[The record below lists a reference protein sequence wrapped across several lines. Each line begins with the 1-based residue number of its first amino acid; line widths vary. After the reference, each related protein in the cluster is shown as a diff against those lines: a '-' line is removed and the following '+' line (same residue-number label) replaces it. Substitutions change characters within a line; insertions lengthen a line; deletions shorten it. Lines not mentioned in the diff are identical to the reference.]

1 MTVTGR
7 TITALL
13 VGKQDGCLPKLKQC
27 LEELG
32 MRTAFVERPTQ
43 VSSTLQ
49 RPDAPEV
56 VFAHTEPADETW
68 SEVITAVRR
77 SGKQPV
83 ILASRVLDDRK
94 YLKALEYGAFD
105 FVVPPFRPRELR
117 HVVDSAVSGSH
128 ACSHCQPLE
137 GLERGRM

>member
-1 MTVTGR
+1 MTITQR
-7 TITALL
+7 TMTALL

-32 MRTAFVERPTQ
+32 MKTAYVERPNQ
-43 VSSTLQ
+43 VRSTLQ
-49 RPDAPEV
+49 KAGAPEV
-56 VFAHTEPADETW
+56 VFAHTEPTDETW
-68 SEVITAVRR
+68 SEVLDAART

-94 YLKALEYGAFD
+94 YLDALEHGASD

-117 HVVDSAVSGSH
+117 HVVDSAVSTSN
-128 ACSHCQPLE
+128 ACNHY
-137 GLERGRM
+137 

>member
-1 MTVTGR
+1 MTMTER

-13 VGKQDGCLPKLKQC
+13 VGKKDGCLPKLEQC

-32 MRTAFVERPTQ
+32 MKTAYVERPNQ
-43 VSSTLQ
+43 VRSRLQ
-49 RPDAPEV
+49 KPGAPEL

-68 SEVITAVRR
+68 SEVITAARQ

-83 ILASRVLDDRK
+83 ILASRVVDDRK
-94 YLKALEYGAFD
+94 YLDALEHGAFD

-117 HVVDSAVSGSH
+117 HVVDSAVSGSD
-128 ACSHCQPLE
+128 ACNHC
-137 GLERGRM
+137 

>member
-1 MTVTGR
+1 MTMTQR

-13 VGKQDGCLPKLKQC
+13 VGKQDGCLPKLKRC

-32 MRTAFVERPTQ
+32 MKTAYVERPNQ
-43 VSSTLQ
+43 VRNRLQ
-49 RPDAPEV
+49 KPDAPEV

-68 SEVITAVRR
+68 SEVVAAARQ

-83 ILASRVLDDRK
+83 ILASRVVDDQK
-94 YLKALEYGAFD
+94 YLDALEHGAFD

-117 HVVDSAVSGSH
+117 HVVDSAVAESH
-128 ACSHCQPLE
+128 ACSHY
-137 GLERGRM
+137 

>member
-1 MTVTGR
+1 MTMTQR

-32 MRTAFVERPTQ
+32 VKTAYVDLPNQ
-43 VSSTLQ
+43 VRSRLHK
-49 RPDAPEV
+49 PDAPEV
-56 VFAHTEPADETW
+56 VFAHTEPTDETW
-68 SEVITAVRR
+68 WEVLSAARQ

-94 YLKALEYGAFD
+94 YLDALENGAFD

-117 HVVDSAVSGSH
+117 HVVDSAISGSH
-128 ACSHCQPLE
+128 ACSHY
-137 GLERGRM
+137 

>member
-1 MTVTGR
+1 MTMTQR

-32 MRTAFVERPTQ
+32 VKTACVEGPNQ
-43 VSSTLQ
+43 VRSRLRKS
-49 RPDAPEV
+49 DAPEV

-68 SEVITAVRR
+68 SEVISEARQ

-94 YLKALEYGAFD
+94 YLNALEHGAFD

-128 ACSHCQPLE
+128 TCN
-137 GLERGRM
+137 RY

>member
-1 MTVTGR
+1 MTITQR

-13 VGKQDGCLPKLKQC
+13 VGKQDGCLPKLRQC

-32 MRTAFVERPTQ
+32 MKTTHVERPNEIR
-43 VSSTLQ
+43 SRLQ
-49 RPDAPEV
+49 KPDAPEV

-68 SEVITAVRR
+68 SEVLAATRQ
-77 SGKQPV
+77 SGTQPV

-94 YLKALEYGAFD
+94 YLDALEHGAFD

-117 HVVDSAVSGSH
+117 HVVDSAVSRCH
-128 ACSHCQPLE
+128 ACNHY
-137 GLERGRM
+137 

>member
-1 MTVTGR
+1 MTITQR

-32 MRTAFVERPTQ
+32 MKTAFVERPNELR
-43 VSSTLQ
+43 SKLEKH
-49 RPDAPEV
+49 APEV

-68 SEVITAVRR
+68 SEVVAATRR

-94 YLKALEYGAFD
+94 YLDALEHGAFD
-105 FVVPPFRPRELR
+105 FVVPPFRPRELK
-117 HVVDSAVSGSH
+117 HVVDSAVSGSL
-128 ACSHCQPLE
+128 ACNHDQPMG
-137 GLERGRM
+137 GLEWGRK